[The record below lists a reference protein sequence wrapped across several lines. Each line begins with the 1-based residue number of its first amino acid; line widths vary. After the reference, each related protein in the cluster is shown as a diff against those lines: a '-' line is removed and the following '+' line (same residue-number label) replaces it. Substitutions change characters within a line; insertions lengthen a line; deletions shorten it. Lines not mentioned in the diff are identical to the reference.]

1 MVAEAFPVDSLGQK
15 ALTQVNRD
23 YLQQEGLPD
32 FCAPH
37 LYFGPF
43 GGIYLP
49 PLPEWP
55 WAADWKGWQASVLC
69 APQAYVLGAAQHE
82 EAIVLIPND
91 SGVYLFSESGTDYRM
106 LNSNV
111 DCLAKAIFAF
121 AEMAEAA
128 WRHDENAVPERR
140 IPQALVTAF
149 SDKIRE
155 IEPRIPIADSLW
167 VQWASDKSSNNRSCS
182 TGASQDH

>member
-1 MVAEAFPVDSLGQK
+1 MNWSQFDLVAEAFPVDSLGQK

-23 YLQQEGLPD
+23 YLQHEGLPD

-49 PLPEWP
+49 LLPEWP
-55 WAADWKGWQASVLC
+55 WAADWKGWQAAVLC
-69 APQAYVLGAAQHE
+69 APQAYALGSAQYG
-82 EAIVLIPND
+82 EAIVLLPND
-91 SGVYLFSESGTDYRM
+91 SAVYLFSESGAGYRM

-111 DCLAKAIFAF
+111 ECLAKTIFAF
-121 AEMAEAA
+121 AEMVETA
-128 WRHDENAVPERR
+128 WRDDEKAVSERR

-149 SDKIRE
+149 ADKHQE
-155 IEPRIPIADSLW
+155 IEPRLPTAESAW
-167 VQWASDKSSNNRSCS
+167 VQWARDKRINN
-182 TGASQDH
+182 